1 MYAVFQIAGFQYT
14 AEEGATLKIP
24 YREAEAGTKFDID
37 EILLIRD
44 DDRILTGTPLIEK
57 AKIKAEILGSGRAE
71 KQIVYKYKRRTK
83 YRRTQGHRQ
92 DYSEIRVN
100 KIIVPKG

>member
-14 AEEGATLKIP
+14 AEEGSTLKIP
-24 YREAEAGTKFDID
+24 FQKGEAGTKFEIN

-44 DDRILTGTPLIEK
+44 DKRTLTGTPLIDK
-57 AKIKAEILGSGRAE
+57 AKIKAEILGSGKAD
-71 KQIVYKYKRRTK
+71 KQVVYKYKRRTK
-83 YRRTQGHRQ
+83 YRRKQGHRQ

-100 KIIVPKG
+100 KIIAPKG

>member
-24 YREAEAGTKFDID
+24 HQKAEVGTKFDIN

-44 DDRILTGTPLIEK
+44 QDRTLTGEK
-57 AKIKAEILGSGRAE
+57 AKIEAEILGRGRAE
-71 KQIVYKYKRRTK
+71 KQVVYKYKRRTK

-100 KIIVPKG
+100 KIIAPKG

>member
-24 YREAEAGTKFDID
+24 HQKAEVGTKFDIN

-44 DDRILTGTPLIEK
+44 QDRTLTGTPLIEK
-57 AKIKAEILGSGRAE
+57 AKIEAEILGRGRAE
-71 KQIVYKYKRRTK
+71 KQVVYKYKRRTK

-100 KIIVPKG
+100 KIIAPKG